1 MLSSQ
6 IADRIR
12 HARKTLG
19 LTQAELARRAEVST
33 RLVAEVE
40 RGERDNV
47 SMATMLRLLGE
58 AGLSVALR
66 DSAYG
71 SASRR
76 GSGGRASTDKSTHTS
91 ARASRV
97 AERRATWGGRQLR
110 LAEEGLEDPTAPTG
124 AERLA
129 AVAHVSAQAFA
140 VAGSRRVRGARARA
154 ATVRTPRTKQ

>member
-1 MLSSQ
+1 MLVSQ
-6 IADRIR
+6 IAERLR

-19 LTQAELARRAEVST
+19 LTQAELACRAAVST

-47 SMATMLRLLGE
+47 SLATMLRLVGE
-58 AGLSVALR
+58 AGLSLSLA

-71 SASRR
+71 GASRHGSR
-76 GSGGRASTDKSTHTS
+76 GRTSTGKSAHKS
-91 ARASRV
+91 ALALRV

-110 LAEEGLEDPTAPTG
+110 LDQEGLEDPAPPPG

-129 AVAHVSAQAFA
+129 TVARVSAQAFA
-140 VAGSRRVRGARARA
+140 VAGSRVVRVRAAKVRA
-154 ATVRTPRTKQ
+154 PRSKP

>member
-6 IADRIR
+6 IADRLR

-19 LTQAELARRAEVST
+19 LTQAELAGRAAVST

-58 AGLSVALR
+58 AGLSVSLS
-66 DSAYG
+66 DSAYSG
-71 SASRR
+71 ASRR
-76 GSGGRASTDKSTHTS
+76 GSGERKST
-91 ARASRV
+91 RAMRV

-110 LAEEGLEDPTAPTG
+110 LAQEGLEDPAAPCG
-124 AERLA
+124 VERLA
-129 AVAHVSAQAFA
+129 AVALVSTQAFA
-140 VAGSRRVRGARARA
+140 VAGSRMVRARA
-154 ATVRTPRTKQ
+154 ATVHAARTKK